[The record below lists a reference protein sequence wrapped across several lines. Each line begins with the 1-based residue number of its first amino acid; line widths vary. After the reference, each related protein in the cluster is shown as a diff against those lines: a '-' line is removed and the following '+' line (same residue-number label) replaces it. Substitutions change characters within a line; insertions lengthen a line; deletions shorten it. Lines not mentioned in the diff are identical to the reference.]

1 MSRKKLTE
9 IQRAFEQP
17 LPTET
22 LTPEATAPESD
33 SLTASLQI
41 PKKKP
46 TKIRFTLD
54 LEKSLDTRL
63 TKAANKLNRP
73 KAEVTRI
80 ALERLLEEL
89 ETEWNS

>member
-9 IQRAFEQP
+9 IQRAFSEP

-22 LTPEATAPESD
+22 LTSESTPPESG
-33 SLTASLQI
+33 SLTASLQA

-54 LEKSLDTRL
+54 LEKSLDNRL

-89 ETEWNS
+89 ETEWNN